1 MRPCECI
8 IRAVRL
14 VLASRSP
21 RRAALLRAA
30 GLAFDIDPV
39 DIDERPRD
47 GEPPRDYVTR
57 LALEKARQAACRNP
71 GSLVLGA
78 DTAVLVGRRLLGKP
92 ADVAEAAGM
101 LKLLSGRTHR
111 VLTGVALCGGASSWT
126 AVEVTRVHFLP
137 LTDRE
142 IAWYVGTGEP
152 DGKAGAYAIQGLGSR
167 FVDRIEGS
175 YTNVVGLPV
184 TAVYRRLV
192 EIGWPGLLDRRP

>member
-1 MRPCECI
+1 MRLI
-8 IRAVRL
+8 
-14 VLASRSP
+14 LASHSP

-30 GLAFDIDPV
+30 GFAFDVDPV
-39 DIDERPRD
+39 EIDERPLN
-47 GEPPRDYVTR
+47 GEPPRDYVRR
-57 LALEKARQAACRNP
+57 LALEKARRAACRNP

-78 DTAVLVGRRLLGKP
+78 DTAVLAGRRLLGKP
-92 ADVAEAAGM
+92 ADRSDAAAM

-111 VLTGVALCGGASSWT
+111 VLTGVALCLGSSSWT
-126 AVEVTRVHFLP
+126 GLDVTRVRFLP
-137 LTDRE
+137 LSDDE

-184 TAVYRRLV
+184 TTVYRRLV
-192 EIGWPGLLDRRP
+192 EMGWSGLFDRRP

>member
-1 MRPCECI
+1 
-8 IRAVRL
+8 VRL
-14 VLASRSP
+14 ILASRSP

-30 GLAFDIDPV
+30 GFAFDVDPV
-39 DIDERPRD
+39 DIDERPLD
-47 GEPPRDYVTR
+47 GEPPRNYVTR
-57 LALEKARQAACRNP
+57 LALEKARRVACRNP

-78 DTAVLVGRRLLGKP
+78 DTTVLVGRRLLGKP
-92 ADVAEAAGM
+92 ADSADAAAM

-111 VLTGVALCGGASSWT
+111 VLTGVALCLDSSSWT
-126 AVEVTRVHFLP
+126 AVEVTWVRFLP
-137 LTDRE
+137 LTDDE

-184 TAVYRRLV
+184 TTVYRRLV
-192 EIGWPGLLDRRP
+192 EIGWPGLLDRQS